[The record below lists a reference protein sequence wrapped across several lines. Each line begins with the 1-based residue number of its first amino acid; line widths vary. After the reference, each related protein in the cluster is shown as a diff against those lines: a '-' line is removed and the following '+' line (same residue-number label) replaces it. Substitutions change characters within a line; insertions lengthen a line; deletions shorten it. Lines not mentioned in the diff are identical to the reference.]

1 MPAGPAS
8 AAPITR
14 AAGITSGDRLH
25 DRFGAFGCVGH
36 QQATAG
42 LRIGQ
47 QMALPFSREQRTTV
61 WGLSAILSL
70 ACRAFPLT
78 LVVGLAAIHLG

>member
-1 MPAGPAS
+1 
-8 AAPITR
+8 
-14 AAGITSGDRLH
+14 
-25 DRFGAFGCVGH
+25 
-36 QQATAG
+36 